1 MPAPTIH
8 KAEFFEDSGGSLM
21 ARVLAP
27 DATVITSSKITG
39 ITYSVYDTAAA
50 STSIV
55 NASTLTVSA
64 VVFDTLQ
71 TDARWDRDATGYN
84 FRYDVNSSE
93 LPNGKKK
100 YRFEFKFDPVSGADF
115 HVAWEV
121 TTVDLYRS

>member
-1 MPAPTIH
+1 MPDPTIH

-21 ARVLAP
+21 ARVIGP
-27 DATVITSSKITG
+27 DATVISTSKITG
-39 ITYSVYDTAAA
+39 ITYSVYDTAQA

-55 NASTLTVSA
+55 SASTLTVSS

-84 FRYDVNSSE
+84 FRYDVQSSE

-100 YRFEFKFDPVSGADF
+100 YRIEFLFDPVTGQNF
-115 HVAWEV
+115 HVAWEI